1 MGLGKILVLV
11 GGILTLVSTF
21 FLAFVHMG
29 ADFYASGIGFLF
41 NIPDIMENGDAYALL
56 IGTET
61 MVVYIVTIVFIV
73 FLVAGVIQLI
83 GMINRVIAIIGGVI
97 ALGIGFV
104 ILFVA
109 LDIFPDMTPFAL
121 LLIDEAPS
129 PGVWPLHIPMGDV
142 DVGTLSLGTITLLAG
157 GVLGIVG
164 GALGIED

>member
-1 MGLGKILVLV
+1 MGSGKILVLV

-21 FLAFVHMG
+21 FLAFVHIG
-29 ADFYASGIGFLF
+29 GDFYASGIGFLF
-41 NIPDIMENGDAYALL
+41 NIPDIMANGDTYALT

-61 MVVYIVTIVFIV
+61 MVVYIVTIVLIV

-83 GMINRVIAIIGGVI
+83 GMINRIVAIIGSIIV
-97 ALGIGFV
+97 LGIGFV

-121 LLIDEAPS
+121 LLIDEAPA

-142 DVGTLSLGTITLLAG
+142 DAGTLSLGTITLLAS
-157 GVLGIVG
+157 GVLGIIG
-164 GALGIED
+164 GILGIED